1 MTVTP
6 QPKEATLMANKDAVK
21 KYQQSRD
28 AFKIRPTKEEGEAI
42 RAAAAAS
49 GTSNTFSAGLLIISP
64 KTTFVLSVSRLSI
77 SALVRPPAKTV

>member
-6 QPKEATLMANKDAVK
+6 QPKEAALMANKDAVK

-49 GTSNTFSAGLLIISP
+49 GTSVQAYILAAVREKI
-64 KTTFVLSVSRLSI
+64 
-77 SALVRPPAKTV
+77 ALEQNKKSEE